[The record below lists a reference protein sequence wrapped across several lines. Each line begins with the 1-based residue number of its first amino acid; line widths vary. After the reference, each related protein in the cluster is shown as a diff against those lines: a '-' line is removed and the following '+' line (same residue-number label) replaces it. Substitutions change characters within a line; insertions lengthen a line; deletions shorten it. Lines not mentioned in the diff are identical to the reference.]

1 MDIKKFNDEEMVFKA
16 DVMFKNGDSVI
27 IYFTE
32 RTMAML
38 IDDDWGGPF
47 IAYTDH
53 NDIYIRRVDDI
64 QSIYIESE
72 STLTETEYVKMLDT
86 LGKDNLSRLKCE
98 TVKVITDE
106 NEIGESVK
114 FALERLKR

>member
-16 DVMFKNGDSVI
+16 DVMFKSGDSHI

-32 RTMAML
+32 RTMTML
-38 IDDDWGGPF
+38 IGENWGSPF

-53 NDIYIRRVDDI
+53 NDIHIRRVDDI

-72 STLTETEYVKMLDT
+72 STLTETEYEKMLDT

-98 TVKVITDE
+98 TIKVITDE
-106 NEIGESVK
+106 DAIGESVK
-114 FALERLKR
+114 SALERLKK